1 MYNDTYLTLDD
12 EMELEDAGLDL
23 EELAE
28 MDWDDRYDAIYEAGL
43 DPFDYEYGFPDDE
56 PEICVSTAKAKEEP
70 PKCETVSY
78 PKAHRRRTKKMSRR
92 ERRKIQKAFD
102 DLEATLDALL
112 GIRL

>member
-78 PKAHRRRTKKMSRR
+78 PKCYVNPCGESGPDMLYSSIR
-92 ERRKIQKAFD
+92 EISEQES
-102 DLEATLDALL
+102 L
-112 GIRL
+112 